1 MAFDAYFFNF
11 QKKTNSTKAPTQSQ
25 WESGL
30 DAKINLLGDTSL
42 TAPVFKLELQTPP
55 MANATQYNYCYVP
68 DFHRFYF
75 IDDWSCERNIWSC
88 SCSCDVLASFRDAIR
103 ASTQYIL
110 RSASE
115 YDLRIIDTIYPTKSE
130 PTFQL
135 DEPVNALYNSAN
147 TGSDVIAT
155 VQTLGSFGSDVPA
168 GWYPLKTASAG
179 FLYAIDMNNLKLL
192 FDYLIDDY
200 TTWVR
205 PSTDLTY
212 ETSKLIFNPFEY
224 IKSIRIYPFT
234 SIYTPSP
241 DVGMSPITYGFWKM
255 PAYAYRLTG
264 GSYTREVFIAL
275 HAHPQISQRGWKM
288 NGAPFTQRT
297 LHFEPFGDIPLDCSA
312 IVEAIG
318 ITIQIIVDLNT
329 GMAKYMLKP
338 VKDVSQTLWTDNPNC
353 VIASGYAQMGF
364 EVPLVQMKTEVGL
377 GDVIPTAVKGGIGL
391 GIQWSEAV
399 MNADLTDAFGVKDKS
414 YHGSYTNGTVS
425 SIGIG
430 DALQASTTKMQTK
443 GGGGSQLPCF
453 YAKPFV
459 SSFFYE
465 QVDENIID
473 HGRPL
478 CQRRSLGSLSG
489 YCICEN
495 AELSITGLASEEK
508 AICNLLNSG
517 VYIE

>member
-30 DAKINLLGDTSL
+30 DAKINLLGDTSI

-75 IDDWSCERNIWSC
+75 VDDWSCDRNIWSC
-88 SCSCDVLASFRDAIR
+88 SCSCDVLASFRETIR
-103 ASTQYIL
+103 ASSQYIL

-130 PTFQL
+130 PIFQL

-147 TGSDVIAT
+147 TERQLCAT
-155 VQTLGSFGSDVPA
+155 IQTIGASEYTAPD
-168 GWYPLKTASAG
+168 YPQKTSSAG
-179 FLYAIDMNNLKLL
+179 FLYAISMADLRDIMNYMTDNITSWL
-192 FDYLIDDY
+192 
-200 TTWVR
+200 T
-205 PSTDLTY
+205 PSSDLTL
-212 ETSKLIFNPFEY
+212 ETSKLIFNPFDY
-224 IKSIRIYPFT
+224 IKCIRVYPFA
-234 SIYTPSP
+234 SIFNSEQT
-241 DVGMSPITYGFWKM
+241 GASPIKFGFWSMPTYG
-255 PAYAYRLTG
+255 YRLTG
-264 GSYTREVFIAL
+264 GSYTTEVFIAL
-275 HAHPQISQRGWKM
+275 HAHPQISSRGWKM

-297 LHFEPFGDIPLDCSA
+297 LHFEPFGDIPLDCSS

-318 ITIQIIVDLNT
+318 ITIQIKVDLNT

-338 VKDVSQTLWTDNPNC
+338 VKDVSQTLWGDNPNC

-364 EVPLVQMKTEVGL
+364 ELPLTQLKTQVGF
-377 GDVIPTAVKGGIGL
+377 GDIIPASVKTGIGL
-391 GIQWSEAV
+391 AIQWSEAV

-430 DALQASTTKMQTK
+430 DALQAATTKMQTK

-453 YAKPFV
+453 YPKPFV

-465 QVDENIID
+465 QVDENITD

-478 CQRRSLGSLSG
+478 CQRRTLGNLSG
-489 YCICEN
+489 YCLCEN
-495 AELSITGLASEEK
+495 AELSIAGLASEEK
-508 AICNLLNSG
+508 AICNILNSG
-517 VYIE
+517 VYLE